1 MPLQRATIAR
11 LAPNLVSELG
21 RMVVQ
26 YNPNEL
32 SLSKGVQFAEVGI
45 PGLDVPLQQ
54 FVRGEAETLSVDLFF
69 DTTEHGMGE
78 DNNVKPV
85 TLLTDQ
91 FYQLV
96 RIDRDSGAPPVCRF
110 TWGET
115 GFPGSNLSGSW
126 GSRRRENGFQGIV
139 ESVSQKFTL
148 FSPLGTPLRATVSLR
163 MREYQTLAQAVEMA
177 AERVRLVDE
186 NQTLDQIANREYN
199 DPSRWR
205 ELADFNNISDPLR
218 LAPGTVLGLPA

>member
-1 MPLQRATIAR
+1 MPLQRATFTR
-11 LAPNLVSELG
+11 LAADMVSEIG

-32 SLSKGVQFAEVGI
+32 SFSKGVQFAEIGI
-45 PGLDVPLQQ
+45 PGLDLPLQQ
-54 FVRGEAETLSVDLFF
+54 FVRGQAETLSVDLFF

-78 DNNVKPV
+78 ERGVSPV

-91 FYQLV
+91 FYQLI

-110 TWGET
+110 TWGES

-139 ESVSQKFTL
+139 ESVGQKFNL
-148 FSPLGTPLRATVSLR
+148 FSPLGVPLRATVSVR
-163 MREYQTLAQAVEMA
+163 MREYQTLAQAVEA
-177 AERVRLVDE
+177 VSDRVRILDE
-186 NQTLDQIANREYN
+186 NQTLDQIANSEYN
-199 DPSRWR
+199 DPGRWR
-205 ELADFNNISDPLR
+205 EIADFNNIADPLN
-218 LAPGTVLGLPA
+218 LVPGTALGLPP